1 MRKFVMVSPNFW
13 VGQTGRDLR
22 NAGQNAQLVALYL
35 LSNPHANYMGL
46 YRLPTI
52 YIANDLGLSLDDVH
66 STLTAIEQT
75 DFARYDSA
83 SEYVWIV
90 EGARHQLGADLK
102 PNDNKVKYVNKEFA
116 TITKNCRF
124 LRDYF
129 YKYAASLHLEPRKD
143 MGIVA
148 QVTAALPPAPEV
160 TALMQLPVVTELVPT
175 PTVVDDASVAVMVP
189 AEIAD
194 YLANFLQTRE
204 RIGSLP
210 AGKLAVVKYVMD
222 FAAKHGAFLVRPL
235 LDAAASARDYDIV
248 DSILYEQEVLTRHD
262 I

>member
-35 LSNPHANYMGL
+35 LSNPHANYTGL
-46 YRLPTI
+46 YRLPTV

-66 STLTAIEQT
+66 TTLKAIEQT
-75 DFARYDSA
+75 DFARYDHA

-116 TITKNCRF
+116 AITKSCRF

-129 YKYAASLHLEPRKD
+129 NKYAASLHLQPRKD
-143 MGIVA
+143 LGIVA

-160 TALMQLPVVTELVPT
+160 PALVQIPTFAEPVPT
-175 PTVVDDASVAVMVP
+175 PTVIDYESAVDMVP
-189 AEIAD
+189 TEIAD
-194 YLANFLQTRE
+194 CLSNFLQTRE
-204 RIGSLP
+204 RSGGLP
-210 AGKLAVVKYVMD
+210 AGKLAVAKYVMD
-222 FAAKHGAFLVRPL
+222 FAAKHGSCLVRPL

-248 DSILYEQEVLTRHD
+248 DAILYEQEVLTRYD